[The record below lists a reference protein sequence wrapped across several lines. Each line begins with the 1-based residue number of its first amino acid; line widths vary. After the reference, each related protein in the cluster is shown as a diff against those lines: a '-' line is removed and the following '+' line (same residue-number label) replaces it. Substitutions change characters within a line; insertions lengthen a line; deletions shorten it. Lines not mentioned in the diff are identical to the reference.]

1 MAALDTAP
9 GRCGQRSTPGDPDQ
23 QALTV
28 DQALSATAERADSS
42 VFFFDFDGT
51 LAPIQDDPDAVQLA
65 PGVLDVIADLAAA
78 VKSVSLVSARPVDF
92 LRSRFPDVPVTLHG
106 LYGLESQYVPG
117 RTVTYPPALPYADG
131 VAELARRAERELPGE
146 VLVEY
151 KRLSVALH
159 YRSAP
164 ELRDTVH
171 AWAQEQA
178 GRYGL
183 REQEGRMVI
192 ELKPAVQRDKGS
204 VVAEEI
210 EGFSCAWYFGDDL
223 GDLAAFRALAD
234 RQEAH
239 PDFLGV
245 RVAVGN
251 PETGAEVAAA
261 ADLCLSG
268 PAEVPPFLRAAIAA
282 L

>member
-1 MAALDTAP
+1 MPHPLSVD
-9 GRCGQRSTPGDPDQ
+9 S
-23 QALTV
+23 ALT
-28 DQALSATAERADSS
+28 ATAARADNS

-51 LAPIQDDPDAVQLA
+51 LAPIEDDPDAVRPA
-65 PGVLDVIADLAAA
+65 PGVIDA
-78 VKSVSLVSARPVDF
+78 VTRLTHRVRRVTIVSARPVDF
-92 LRSRFPDVPVTLHG
+92 LRSRFPGLRLTLHG
-106 LYGLESQYVPG
+106 LYGLESQYEPG
-117 RTVTYPPALPYADG
+117 RTVTYPPALPYAG
-131 VAELARRAERELPGE
+131 VIEELAAQAERELPAG
-146 VLVEY
+146 VLVEF

-164 ELRDTVH
+164 ELRDAVH

-178 GRYGL
+178 ARHGL

-204 VVAEEI
+204 VVAEDI
-210 EGFSCAWYFGDDL
+210 EGLSCAWYFGDDL
-223 GDLAAFRALAD
+223 GDLTAFRALSAH
-234 RQEAH
+234 AGTH

-261 ADLCLSG
+261 ADFHLDGPSAVPAFLSRL
-268 PAEVPPFLRAAIAA
+268 P
-282 L
+282 